1 MAYVHMNNAGRNGY
15 KTGTFITKKK
25 KFLKLF
31 ITLNIVYMYIYD
43 VPQ

>member
-1 MAYVHMNNAGRNGY
+1 MANAGRNGY

-25 KFLKLF
+25 FSNWF

-43 VPQ
+43 VKETKMDI